1 MNSNGDSPTP
11 EEDTRVS
18 LLFTSPRLDT
28 PLARTPCSAALSHDL
43 EVIRKAFPNISDV
56 RRLMRIKPIHRERH
70 WRQLRQAH
78 INNGVIPKELG
89 LDALFYRFA
98 SERSYCQRLSN
109 LVPPSGPVALS
120 TDLLC
125 LSPPWV
131 SGRWPDNLPFASR
144 QRHSYPTS
152 GDLPDPEDSTCARD
166 SAYALWVGT
175 TRWGTGEPGR
185 LLQEIRK
192 EHRIAANHELLVPW
206 QNNEF
211 HSMPTALRHI
221 FYVPVPE
228 WWFADGWTSAHMFIP
243 LPPVLTYRASR
254 LLPEASHKGEAQ
266 FWWTVFEAEWIS
278 LVFSR
283 FCADIVQRRIMWRLP
298 VRARLGIATM
308 GVVKLLQG
316 SPYGIRDV
324 ERWVLDHDM
333 HPWNEKRMS
342 YVRRGPTSDSPAVTE
357 DLIEFVRL
365 YGYQG
370 AQRRTSSPSQV
381 PNYHRRAS
389 PVAYDVDSRVEATT
403 QPFAISP
410 LVSRTDHQSPDSPR
424 LEFLENNND
433 ETPAS
438 PTLRPM
444 ADTTI
449 QDVPRTSSLSDSVAP
464 MATPKE
470 TQHVGSEGTFVF
482 TEDPALTP
490 SLIQCLQDHRLLE
503 TIQEYSRVCYAKDTG
518 GYKPL
523 TERVLTDAIGCLED
537 SLKDTEKLLNE
548 EREARRLAEDR
559 LANAEL
565 LVKFMR
571 GDTTSEGVHGVKR
584 PRERSPR

>member
-1 MNSNGDSPTP
+1 MQLNGHRRPHLKYTPEATLSTLLHTPLLWSQRPRDSRTCQRQLHREKHCQGLDQVPVGVPTVPASWCEPVGCKLIEHCNTAQKPSGMNSNGDSPTP

-28 PLARTPCSAALSHDL
+28 PLARTPCSAVLSHDL
-43 EVIRKAFPNISDV
+43 EVIRKAFANISDV

-221 FYVPVPE
+221 FYVHVPE

-254 LLPEASHKGEAQ
+254 LLPEASH
-266 FWWTVFEAEWIS
+266 
-278 LVFSR
+278 
-283 FCADIVQRRIMWRLP
+283 
-298 VRARLGIATM
+298 
-308 GVVKLLQG
+308 
-316 SPYGIRDV
+316 
-324 ERWVLDHDM
+324 
-333 HPWNEKRMS
+333 
-342 YVRRGPTSDSPAVTE
+342 
-357 DLIEFVRL
+357 
-365 YGYQG
+365 
-370 AQRRTSSPSQV
+370 
-381 PNYHRRAS
+381 
-389 PVAYDVDSRVEATT
+389 
-403 QPFAISP
+403 
-410 LVSRTDHQSPDSPR
+410 
-424 LEFLENNND
+424 
-433 ETPAS
+433 
-438 PTLRPM
+438 
-444 ADTTI
+444 
-449 QDVPRTSSLSDSVAP
+449 
-464 MATPKE
+464 
-470 TQHVGSEGTFVF
+470 
-482 TEDPALTP
+482 
-490 SLIQCLQDHRLLE
+490 
-503 TIQEYSRVCYAKDTG
+503 
-518 GYKPL
+518 
-523 TERVLTDAIGCLED
+523 
-537 SLKDTEKLLNE
+537 
-548 EREARRLAEDR
+548 
-559 LANAEL
+559 
-565 LVKFMR
+565 
-571 GDTTSEGVHGVKR
+571 
-584 PRERSPR
+584 